1 MDSGSERTLQRLI
14 GNLEDLVTIY
24 RQLLECVRK
33 ERDLLVN
40 ADLPNLELNNQDKDS
55 LVMKVRLADTLRQKL
70 AGECAAQ
77 FGADAQSPRLL
88 EIAQKCGGP
97 LGERLRQLHGTL
109 ETLVRRV
116 VEINRENETYATTA
130 LKNLNG
136 ALTEIKETLSGK
148 KTYERRG
155 QYKLGPETTGN
166 FVRKEA

>member
-1 MDSGSERTLQRLI
+1 MDSVSERALQRLTA
-14 GNLEDLVTIY
+14 NLEDLVTIY

-33 ERDLLVN
+33 ERELLVG
-40 ADLPNLELNNQDKDS
+40 ADLVALELNNQEKDS
-55 LVMKVRLADTLRQKL
+55 LIMKARLADALRQKL
-70 AGECAAQ
+70 ASECASHA
-77 FGADAQSPRLL
+77 GADAQNPRLL
-88 EIAQKCGGP
+88 EIAQKRGGP
-97 LGERLRQLHGTL
+97 HGDRLRQLHATL
-109 ETLVRRV
+109 ETLVKRL
-116 VEINRENETYATTA
+116 VELNRENEAYATTA